1 MKQKILTIAV
11 LFILSMNLSY
21 ASENDQNANT
31 GTENDQV
38 TCKHQMPDNGENN
51 ITAPSEIKENN
62 KVTKSNAVKR
72 FFKKSKKRL
81 FEKFNMKKLLSPQ
94 KVIVLMIIGF
104 LIMLPGMILAAL
116 GVALIPA
123 IILAVVGGTLV
134 VVGVL
139 VGG

>member
-1 MKQKILTIAV
+1 MKQKIFTIAV

-21 ASENDQNANT
+21 ASENDQNAND

-38 TCKHQMPDNGENN
+38 TCKHQIAYQADNVV
-51 ITAPSEIKENN
+51 TAPLKIQEKK
-62 KVTKSNAVKR
+62 KVNRSNAVTR
-72 FFKKSKKRL
+72 FFKKSKKKI
-81 FEKFNMKKLLSPQ
+81 FEKFNLNNLLSPQ
-94 KVIVLMIIGF
+94 KIIVLMIIGF

-123 IILAVVGGTLV
+123 IILTVVGGTLV

-139 VGG
+139 VG